1 MAAEKSK
8 KPSLFDPEALMEA
21 QKRNFQALANAGN
34 IVADGMRSYAERQAA
49 MVRESMGHL
58 WSELQTVGK
67 KTPAAPTDQLERMRS
82 AFEKVVAQVQELG
95 QHMLEVQS
103 QAMAVL
109 NECATKNLEVLGT
122 AAPELAALQQKAKSA
137 FEHASQQ
144 TSAVIDEMKKRM
156 STLEH
161 ETKAA
166 AATPAMAAPKP
177 AEVKPPAPKP
187 PAADGGQACSRQA
200 RAAQGCR
207 PEGSGRRPC
216 HRCRCGKAEGDTREE
231 AWRRRQ
237 AQDELN
243 GLSRRG

>member
-21 QKRNFQALANAGN
+21 QRRNFQALANAGN
-34 IVADGMRSYAERQAA
+34 IVADGMRSYAERQVA

-67 KTPAAPTDQLERMRS
+67 KTPAAPTDQLERMRG

-156 STLEH
+156 ATLEH
-161 ETKAA
+161 ET
-166 AATPAMAAPKP
+166 
-177 AEVKPPAPKP
+177 EGRPPRQP
-187 PAADGGQACSRQA
+187 RQA
-200 RAAQGCR
+200 RAAEPPRPSRRARAGGGQACPRQGRAAPRQPPPKAAAAGPPPCR
-207 PEGSGRRPC
+207 R
-216 HRCRCGKAEGDTREE
+216 GKADGDTREE
-231 AWRRRQ
+231 AG
-237 AQDELN
+237 AAAKPKP
-243 GLSRRG
+243 S